1 MDSEREHSEWFLD
14 VEEDFEVLRISKAIL
29 SG

>member
-1 MDSEREHSEWFLD
+1 MDGEREHSEWFLD